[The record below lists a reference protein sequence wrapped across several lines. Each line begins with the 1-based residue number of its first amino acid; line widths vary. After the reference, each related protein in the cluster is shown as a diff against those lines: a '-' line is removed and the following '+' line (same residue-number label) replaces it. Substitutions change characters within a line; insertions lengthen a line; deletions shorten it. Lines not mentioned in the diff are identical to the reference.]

1 MNASALPT
9 PQICFPGGNYLHFD
23 VTAKNFNL
31 PIQERLTRI
40 KTKVLKTNKGIE
52 DIHLGLNHM
61 TILYNPYLISP
72 ISLANDLRKH
82 WLVT

>member
-1 MNASALPT
+1 MNASPLPT
-9 PQICFPGGNYLHFD
+9 PQIRFPGGNYLYFN
-23 VTAKNFNL
+23 VIAKNFNV
-31 PIQERLTRI
+31 PVQDQLTRI
-40 KTKVLKTNKGIE
+40 KTKVLKTIKGID

-82 WLVT
+82 WLAT

>member
-1 MNASALPT
+1 MNASPLPI

-23 VTAKNFNL
+23 VTAKNFNF